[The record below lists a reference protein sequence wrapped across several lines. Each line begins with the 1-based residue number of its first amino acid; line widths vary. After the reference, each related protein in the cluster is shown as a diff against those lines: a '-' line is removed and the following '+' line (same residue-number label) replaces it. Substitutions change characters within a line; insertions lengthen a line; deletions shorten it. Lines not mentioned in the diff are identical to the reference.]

1 MPFAVPYS
9 RCWEALPHSPKR
21 SVLHA
26 IEPYDLTAHPVT
38 FAEPSSGTEAVAS
51 RSTTP
56 ARTPPSLTRRSHS
69 PSNYSIV
76 SGVSGTTSH
85 SSSIPIDPLLQDSYS
100 NAHSPYLT
108 PYPVSDD
115 ASSVVGAP
123 VPGPAIDTWPPV
135 QWPFET
141 YQEALLM
148 QHYSDEIACWFDFV
162 DGATHF
168 VRNIPEMA
176 VECTSG
182 TSGTTLIC

>member
-1 MPFAVPYS
+1 ML
-9 RCWEALPHSPKR
+9 R
-21 SVLHA
+21 A
-26 IEPYDLTAHPVT
+26 IESYDLTMLPVT
-38 FAEPSSGTEAVAS
+38 FAEPSSGTEAIAS

-56 ARTPPSLTRRSHS
+56 ARTPPRLIRRSHS

-85 SSSIPIDPLLQDSYS
+85 SSGIPIDPLLQDSCS

-108 PYPVSDD
+108 PYPVSED
-115 ASSVVGAP
+115 ASSVTGAP
-123 VPGPAIDTWPPV
+123 IPDPAIDAWPLV

-148 QHYSDEIACWFDFV
+148 QHYSDEIAIWFDTV

-176 VECTSG
+176 VECTSA
-182 TSGTTLIC
+182 TSRTITVS